1 VESIYFILQ
10 YDVVL
15 PLQPPER
22 TCDTIVTAG
31 GITIMIRSIDAIYED
46 GLFRPLEDVDLPNQ
60 EKVRLLF
67 LPESEVTSDD
77 DLSAWAIALLAERS
91 PSFAFLAD
99 PREDIYILEDGEPV
113 Q

>member
-1 VESIYFILQ
+1 
-10 YDVVL
+10 
-15 PLQPPER
+15 
-22 TCDTIVTAG
+22 
-31 GITIMIRSIDAIYED
+31 MIRSIDAIYED

-67 LPESEVTSDD
+67 LPKSEAASDD
-77 DLSAWAIALLAERS
+77 DLSVWAIGLLAERS

-99 PREDIYILEDGEPV
+99 PREDIYTLEDGEPV